1 MDGYINL
8 HVEINKAPIGSLIS
22 LMAVRR
28 AALTPTVASVAA
40 PYACCRWTQ
49 SRGDT
54 TSSSLLTHASA
65 DQPQTKIVQ
74 PWLINSVFT
83 DGYDAGQMYR
93 LLVR

>member
-1 MDGYINL
+1 MRVVFGILCRIRDIYFHFKIKTM
-8 HVEINKAPIGSLIS
+8 VTSA
-22 LMAVRR
+22 
-28 AALTPTVASVAA
+28 AA
-40 PYACCRWTQ
+40 PFACCYWTQ

-54 TSSSLLTHASA
+54 TSCALLTDASA

-74 PWLINSVFT
+74 PWLINGVFP